1 MRFEESNGRAGG
13 GRPEYRVRVM
23 LPSIPID
30 AASPT
35 GLKELMRSA
44 SEAESQVAAFRT

>member
-13 GRPEYRVRVM
+13 GRPKYRVRVM
-23 LPSIPID
+23 LPTIPMGEV
-30 AASPT
+30 SPT

-44 SEAESQVAAFRT
+44 SEA